1 MRRANIF
8 FAMALAL
15 GCSEPAPMRGASPTP
30 NGTGNPGVTPPSPAT
45 STSTTKGTMISSPLD
60 LVLRVEGG
68 NRLVA
73 VLHNHGGAAVSVV
86 ADSRLQPVQL
96 ELTGPSGRVE
106 GFDTRMVQKFD
117 ATVYENSFT
126 TIAPGQDA
134 EVQFANVQGGG
145 LQWGPFKYESLPA
158 GTYKAQAV
166 LDSRIEEYQDAQK
179 KPAKKADAWTG
190 TVRSNEVTFQVK

>member
-1 MRRANIF
+1 
-8 FAMALAL
+8 
-15 GCSEPAPMRGASPTP
+15 MRGASPSP
-30 NGTGNPGVTPPSPAT
+30 NGAPNTTNNAGNAGAAAP
-45 STSTTKGTMISSPLD
+45 STSTKGSMISSPLD
-60 LVLRVEGG
+60 MVLRVEGG

-73 VLHNHGGAAVSVV
+73 VLHNHGTAAVSVV
-86 ADSRLQPVQL
+86 ADSRLQPVRL

-126 TIAPGQDA
+126 TLAPGQDA
-134 EVQFANVQGGG
+134 QVQFANVQDGG
-145 LQWGPFKYESLPA
+145 LQWGPFKFESLPA

-166 LDSRIEEYQDAQK
+166 LDSRVEDYQDANG

-190 TVRSNEVTFQVK
+190 TVRSNEVSFQVK